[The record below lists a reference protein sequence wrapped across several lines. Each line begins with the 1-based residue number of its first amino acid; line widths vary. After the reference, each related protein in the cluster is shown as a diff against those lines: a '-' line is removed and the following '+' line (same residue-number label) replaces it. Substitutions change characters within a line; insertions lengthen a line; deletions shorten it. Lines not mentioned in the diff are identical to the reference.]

1 MRHRRRATA
10 GIRFALIP
18 AVVCAATIGLVI
30 EAPTTGSP
38 LFTVAAEVDAAGLYN
53 QAQQKFTNRDA
64 AGGLAALQQMLA
76 LTPNNADALALQ
88 AIWSEQLDDAGT
100 RDAALGRLA
109 QVDPA
114 KERSARNVI
123 DGVNFAAAIVPST
136 QPVPA
141 DSSMA
146 IVILGFG
153 LLDDGSM
160 RPELVSRL
168 SAGLL
173 QANTV
178 PGVPIVVTGGNPKRG
193 ISEGA
198 AMQKW
203 LLDQGV
209 PESRIVVED
218 KAPSTVGNA
227 QNSTA
232 LLQQRGISKV
242 VLVTSPNH
250 IRRAAADFAGAG
262 TQVVGAVTT
271 DTDLAASLTPYTR
284 EQQAG
289 IRLEATRAA
298 AIPVTKTAEQ
308 VVEAAPPP
316 VPVTNEP
323 VTTTDTAPDSTA
335 NLLADL
341 VATGSLR

>member
-1 MRHRRRATA
+1 M
-10 GIRFALIP
+10 
-18 AVVCAATIGLVI
+18 IGLVI
-30 EAPTTGSP
+30 EAPTTGSLP
-38 LFTVAAEVDAAGLYN
+38 GIFAVAAEDDAAGLYN
-53 QAQQKFTNRDA
+53 QAQQKFTNREA

-88 AIWSEQLDDAGT
+88 AIWSEQLDDTGT
-100 RDAALGRLA
+100 RDAALSRLA
-109 QVDPA
+109 QVDSA
-114 KERSARNVI
+114 KAQTARNVI

-168 SAGLL
+168 STGLL

-178 PGVPIVVTGGNPKRG
+178 PDIPIVVTGGNPKRG

-209 PESRIVVED
+209 PESRILVED

-262 TQVVGAVTT
+262 TKVVGTVTT

-298 AIPVTKTAEQ
+298 AFPVTKTAEQ
-308 VVEAAPPP
+308 VVEAAPELPTP
-316 VPVTNEP
+316 DAVNAAPTPGSKE
-323 VTTTDTAPDSTA
+323 TTTETVPESSPG
-335 NLLADL
+335 LLDDL
-341 VATGSLR
+341 IATGSLR